1 MKDIFLEISGNTVR
15 NEALYKYFVMALHM
29 ANIDSTYGK
38 AAFLAQILGETK
50 MFKAIESTVLENDN
64 NPSIG
69 NTEKGDGTKYRGRGA
84 ILIRGKANYNLA
96 RTEGNVTK

>member
-1 MKDIFLEISGNTVR
+1 
-15 NEALYKYFVMALHM
+15 MALHM

-38 AAFLAQILGETK
+38 AAFLAQILGETN
-50 MFKAIESTVLENDN
+50 MFKAIESTVTLSPDI

-84 ILIRGKANYNLA
+84 ILIRGKTNYNLS
-96 RTEGNVTK
+96 RTEGNVTNYFMYF

>member
-1 MKDIFLEISGNTVR
+1 
-15 NEALYKYFVMALHM
+15 
-29 ANIDSTYGK
+29 
-38 AAFLAQILGETK
+38 

-96 RTEGNVTK
+96 KTEGNVTK